1 MFFINQINKSVKNLL
16 TKFMLN
22 AKKSKHQLKFYTHIK
37 VRKYKKNYIYVCEF
51 YKLIMYNV
59 RRLKCLTNKY
69 VSFVF
74 NIKIIVY

>member
-37 VRKYKKNYIYVCEF
+37 G
-51 YKLIMYNV
+51 
-59 RRLKCLTNKY
+59 
-69 VSFVF
+69 
-74 NIKIIVY
+74 NIKK